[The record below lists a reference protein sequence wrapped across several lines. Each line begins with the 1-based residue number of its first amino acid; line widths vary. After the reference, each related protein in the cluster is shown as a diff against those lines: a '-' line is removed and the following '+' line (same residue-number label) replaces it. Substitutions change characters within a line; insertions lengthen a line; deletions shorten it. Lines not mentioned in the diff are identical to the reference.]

1 MQTMTIIVPC
11 YNEEEAL
18 PYFYE
23 EISKIRQ
30 QLTEISLKLLFIND
44 GSTDNTLA
52 ILKSLLLPIA
62 VYIIFP
68 FPVILEKKRLFMP
81 V

>member
-30 QLTEISLKLLFIND
+30 QLTEISL
-44 GSTDNTLA
+44 
-52 ILKSLLLPIA
+52 
-62 VYIIFP
+62 
-68 FPVILEKKRLFMP
+68 
-81 V
+81 

>member
-52 ILKSLLLPIA
+52 TLT

>member
-44 GSTDNTLA
+44 GSMDNTLA
-52 ILKSLLLPIA
+52 ILKA
-62 VYIIFP
+62 CF
-68 FPVILEKKRLFMP
+68 FR
-81 V
+81 

>member
-52 ILKSLLLPIA
+52 ILKNLLLPIT